1 MPYSNNSN
9 FEQVHTTTNGLTLF
23 SGDVC
28 LRLSLYDQ
36 SLSLSFCNAVTDSAS
51 GKRKFPKESAVNV
64 LLTTERV
71 AALYSII
78 THRTASALETG
89 MQRSDSITCNRSG
102 STMLTVEVTPEKMIH
117 LICYAEIGEN
127 RIPKK
132 IIRFTFQDI
141 TPILGFNPQTGDFTA
156 DEKPIRAQ
164 FILFMKV
171 LEGFLT
177 ASSYADAHSIKY
189 TDRYSDRRLMSS
201 IGAIAS
207 KLGVA
212 APSAPFYNNTV
223 SGVNVQN
230 GGNYQQPN
238 GTSGVPVSEVSDLSA
253 MFSDSPFA

>member
-1 MPYSNNSN
+1 MLLMSLVYDASAQDRIYFRDAAPVEAVVKEIGDDYVLYKQWNN
-9 FEQVHTTTNGLTLF
+9 Q
-23 SGDVC
+23 SGPDY
-28 LRLSLYDQ
+28 RA
-36 SLSLSFCNAVTDSAS
+36 SLSRVDRIVFANGSETVFRNGHGVSDAEDLMLSGAVIPGRLDYRHGRYYVGLS
-51 GKRKFPKESAVNV
+51 V
-64 LLTTERV
+64 
-71 AALYSII
+71 
-78 THRTASALETG
+78 
-89 MQRSDSITCNRSG
+89 
-102 STMLTVEVTPEKMIH
+102 VTPEKMIH